1 MKRNQISR
9 VFKLVGIIAAACAG
23 LILLYTVFGWHITE
37 SNRPTQHSGI
47 SPWEQFYDRQRG
59 MVTTRNIGIVL
70 AVLSIS
76 TFGAGWIVSRKLTKV
91 AEQVM
96 RGNRR
101 QRL

>member
-9 VFKLVGIIAAACAG
+9 VLKLVGIIAAACAG
-23 LILLYTVFGWHITE
+23 LILLFTVLGWRITE
-37 SNRPTQHSGI
+37 SDRPTQQSGI
-47 SPWEQFYDRQRG
+47 SPWEHFHDRQRG
-59 MVTTRNIGIVL
+59 IATTRNIGIGL

-96 RGNRR
+96 QGNRR
-101 QRL
+101 QGL